1 VFHKT
6 TADEI
11 TKIVG
16 RAPVKPCSLDPAPTS
31 LVKRLMPLLAGT
43 LAELVN
49 ASLREG
55 IFPNALKHA
64 MVRSR
69 LKKPTLDPDDVN
81 SYRQISNLSFVSKM
95 VE

>member
-1 VFHKT
+1 MFRET

-16 RAPVKPCSLDPAPTS
+16 LAPVKHCSLDPAPTS

-43 LAELVN
+43 LAEMVN
-49 ASLREG
+49 APLRGG

-64 MVRSR
+64 MVRPR
-69 LKKPTLDPDDVN
+69 LKKMSLDHDDVS
-81 SYRQISNLSFVSKM
+81 SYRRHRSLT
-95 VE
+95 